1 MKKRFFNKRLDGS
14 GYIFTC
20 VIVVVMF
27 MFFFLIFEY
36 LHVWVVATD
45 VQKKVSSAVVSVSQ
59 DNYENIYAC
68 GREGYTGAF
77 LFDGESWNISIS
89 PGDVYSK
96 LKVSLGV
103 VQAGNAYVR
112 KAGAATDYTISGL
125 AITAKGSR
133 FRSAGVTSENFE
145 AFTTFSLEI
154 PMSFMGEE
162 MVPLKLKMKSKSNY
176 STKF

>member
-1 MKKRFFNKRLDGS
+1 MKKRFLEKRLDGS

-20 VIVVVMF
+20 VIVVIMF
-27 MFFFLIFEY
+27 MLFFVIFEY
-36 LHVWVVATD
+36 LHIWVVATD

-77 LFDGESWNISIS
+77 LFDGENWNISIS
-89 PGDVYSK
+89 SGDVYGK

-103 VQAGNAYVR
+103 VQTENGYVR
-112 KAGAATDYTISGL
+112 KAGAVTDYTISGL
-125 AITAKGSR
+125 SVAAKGSR
-133 FRSAGVTSENFE
+133 FQSAGVTTESFE

-162 MVPLKLKMKSKSNY
+162 MAPLKLNMKSKSNY